1 MTYEKRICGLTGKL
15 INVPV
20 KDSPKKLSKN
30 RIKKNKYKAK
40 KRAEKRKGL
49 TPYQFSA
56 IHTHRSRFG
65 CNPETKWIMAGH

>member
-15 INVPV
+15 INVPI

-30 RIKKNKYKAK
+30 RIKKNKYKAQ
-40 KRAEKRKGL
+40 KRAKRKAI
-49 TPYQFSA
+49 TAYQFSA
-56 IHTHRSRFG
+56 ILTHRSRFG